1 MHRHERP
8 LASARPAAP
17 QRSGVPGAP
26 GALLGAL
33 GPRSS
38 GALGALVAVLL
49 LGACSDGYP
58 GEDHPIVSP
67 FDMDNAQRIVELN
80 IVGRDSP
87 GPRWRYALRD
97 GCLLEVDQGSGKD
110 RRRLTVPLRRSMDA
124 EVVFESATRTYD
136 VALVDRT
143 SDTETPVATLLKT
156 DGWTYATQ
164 ASLLL
169 DLLIRDCGRRGDP
182 SRPAP
187 R

>member
-8 LASARPAAP
+8 FASARPAAP
-17 QRSGVPGAP
+17 QR
-26 GALLGAL
+26 
-33 GPRSS
+33 S

-58 GEDHPIVSP
+58 GEDRPIVSP

-110 RRRLTVPLRRSMDA
+110 RRRLTVALRRSMDA
-124 EVVFESATRTYD
+124 EVVFDNSTRTYD
-136 VALVDRT
+136 VALIDRA
-143 SDTETPVATLLKT
+143 SDTEAPVATLLKT